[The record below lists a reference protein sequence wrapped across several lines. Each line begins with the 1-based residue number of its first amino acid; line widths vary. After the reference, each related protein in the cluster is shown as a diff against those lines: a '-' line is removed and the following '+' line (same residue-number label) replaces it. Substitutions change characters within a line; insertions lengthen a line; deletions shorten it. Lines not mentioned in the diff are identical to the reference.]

1 MSVKLFV
8 GSLAWGTSDES
19 LAAHFAQAG
28 AVASAR
34 VVKDRET
41 NRSRGF
47 GFVEFESDA
56 DGQAAISQL
65 NGSLLDGRNITVN
78 EARPQED
85 RPRGG
90 SNFRR

>member
-8 GSLAWGTSDES
+8 GSLAWATTDES
-19 LAAHFAQAG
+19 LQAHFAQAG
-28 AVASAR
+28 AVISAR

-47 GFVEFESDA
+47 GFVEFASEA
-56 DGQAAISQL
+56 EGQAAVDQL